1 MADSLHLVCPSCG
14 GVNRVPLARLA
25 EGGKCG
31 RCGAAL
37 TDPGPH
43 AVDEAGFQRFLAR
56 DQRPL
61 LVDFWAEWCGPC
73 RMMAPAFAQAATQL
87 TPQVLALKVNTEQ
100 AQALSRE
107 LGIMSIPTL
116 ALFHQGREIAR
127 QAGAMDA
134 HSIVAWTRQQ
144 LAGA

>member
-1 MADSLHLVCPSCG
+1 MSDSLHLVCPACH
-14 GVNRVPLARLA
+14 GVNRVPRDRLA
-25 EGGKCG
+25 DGGKCG

-37 TDPGPH
+37 AGAGP
-43 AVDEAGFQRFLAR
+43 VSLDEAGFERFLSR

-73 RMMAPAFAQAATQL
+73 RMMAPAFGQAADQL
-87 TPQVLALKVNTEQ
+87 APGVLALKVNTEQ
-100 AQALSRE
+100 AQGLSAR
-107 LGIMSIPTL
+107 LGIRSIPTL

-134 HSIVAWTRQQ
+134 RSIIAWTRQQ